1 MAELENRL
9 RVALMAAMKSRDS
22 IAKAAIR
29 SALGAIDNARS
40 VDVPGSPREGGSLH
54 VAGSV
59 EGLGA
64 GDAPRR
70 ELDDQQLTEIVGTE
84 VESRVSAAEEYESL
98 GRNEEAVRLRSESKV
113 LERILAGDPIN
124 DD

>member
-9 RVALMAAMKSRDS
+9 RVALKAAMKSRDP

-40 VDVPGSPREGGSLH
+40 VDVAGSPTGGGSVH
-54 VAGSV
+54 VAGGI

-70 ELDDQQLTEIVGTE
+70 ELDDQQLTEIVAME
-84 VESRVSAAEEYESL
+84 MESRVRAAEEYQSL
-98 GRNEEAVRLRSESKV
+98 GRNEEASQLRSESRV
-113 LERILAGDPIN
+113 LERILAEPIS
-124 DD
+124 DG